1 MYSARQRRQQ
11 VTKSSSKPTSKVTS
25 KTSSKSSSS
34 KVVAT
39 PTPSTA
45 IKSKQGKLSK
55 KMIEEEEDDDTTS
68 SDYEDEERMEEESK
82 EEKVIDKN
90 TERQRLRELI
100 SDETVDA
107 VRLDRDLI
115 LAITERYEE
124 LLKELYQADD
134 VIESLHL
141 TPEAREI
148 LNEKAALWIEYFLAN
163 STIRDPKANIFTA
176 MASFIKTNKFV

>member
-1 MYSARQRRQQ
+1 M
-11 VTKSSSKPTSKVTS
+11 V
-25 KTSSKSSSS
+25 
-34 KVVAT
+34 
-39 PTPSTA
+39 
-45 IKSKQGKLSK
+45 
-55 KMIEEEEDDDTTS
+55 EEEEDDENTTDS
-68 SDYEDEERMEEESK
+68 EYEDEERMEEDSK
-82 EEKVIDKN
+82 EEEKVIDKN

-115 LAITERYEE
+115 LAITERYEQ